1 MAQGMAHFELDLD
14 GVRLEALQREA
25 ARLGVQPDEVVRR
38 AVAAWLVDMVDD
50 GALQSVDPEQ
60 AEA

>member
-1 MAQGMAHFELDLD
+1 MAHFELDLD
-14 GVRLEALQREA
+14 GVRLEALRREA